1 MSQADGVLAKAQ
13 QLTSAQESD
22 LAGIQQT
29 AQTLLAQQPYAWAP
43 SWGAG
48 R

>member
-1 MSQADGVLAKAQ
+1 MVFASERDGGW
-13 QLTSAQESD
+13 
-22 LAGIQQT
+22 GIYAT
-29 AQTLLAQQPYAWAP
+29 RVEGGAQTLLAKQPYAWAP